1 MEALV
6 VEWILN
12 EATGA
17 VVTAG
22 DPNRYYNPYEDMRI
36 RYAPTIELR
45 QYLHRTHRLTG
56 GICFIISVLCKCIA
70 VDVGAGGS
78 VTVPIQKLLSY

>member
-22 DPNRYYNPYEDMRI
+22 DPNRYYDPHEDMRI
-36 RYAPTIELR
+36 HYDPTIELR
-45 QYLHRTHRLTG
+45 QYLHQTHRLTG
-56 GICFIISVLCKCIA
+56 GIRFIISALCKRNT
-70 VDVGAGGS
+70 VDAGAGGS
-78 VTVPIQKLLSY
+78 VTVPIQKLLTY

>member
-1 MEALV
+1 
-6 VEWILN
+6 
-12 EATGA
+12 
-17 VVTAG
+17 
-22 DPNRYYNPYEDMRI
+22 MRI
-36 RYAPTIELR
+36 RYDPTIELR